1 MSLTNPIINRDLAA
15 AHEPAPADFL
25 KKAYMTREVLF
36 AGDLQEDPAVFDF
49 RFWRS
54 YRLLHF
60 LARVCYVV
68 MTGLKKATT
77 ALPNREAPRLQDTKA
92 TKATRLPA
100 D

>member
-36 AGDLQEDPAVFDF
+36 AGDLQEDPAVFDL
-49 RFWRS
+49 RFMRS

-60 LARVCYVV
+60 LAGRVLC
-68 MTGLKKATT
+68 GHDGAEEGHHGPPKPGSSK
-77 ALPNREAPRLQDTKA
+77 APRY
-92 TKATRLPA
+92 
-100 D
+100 